1 LPLGLMLT
9 ALKTPS
15 RRWAIVLGVIGAD
28 VVMIAARAFAD
39 ASPSGS
45 SAKWI

>member
-9 ALKTPS
+9 ALKTPF
-15 RRWAIVLGVIGAD
+15 RRWAIVLGVIGAG
-28 VVMIAARAFAD
+28 VVMIATGAFAD